1 MPDSF
6 GWWTLQP
13 CSCLLSGIRPLRQGT
28 APAQTPLCLDFTAA
42 IALDDKNIGYYRNR
56 SQAHDAL
63 GHTARAQADP
73 DQAASLST

>member
-1 MPDSF
+1 
-6 GWWTLQP
+6 
-13 CSCLLSGIRPLRQGT
+13 
-28 APAQTPLCLDFTAA
+28 LCLDFTAA